1 MSTYVFE
8 SPNPVH
14 RDAVIA
20 ILNHYIEETTA
31 AYREEAV
38 GPEFFPL
45 LLEDSAAYPA
55 YAIVAE
61 PGREVVGFCMLEP
74 LMPISTFSEV
84 AEVTYFLRPDRTGR
98 GIGSLA
104 LERLEA
110 DAVARGVRRLVA
122 NLSSENDGSL
132 AFHLARGFREYGR
145 LRGAGKK
152 FGRSFDLVYLEKE
165 LGPDV

>member
-1 MSTYVFE
+1 MSSYAFE
-8 SPNPVH
+8 SPNPEY

-38 GPEFFPL
+38 GPEFFPA

-55 YAIVAE
+55 YVIVGE
-61 PGREVVGFCMLEP
+61 PGREVSGFCMLEP

-104 LERLEA
+104 LKRLEE
-110 DAVARGVRRLVA
+110 DAAARGIRRLVA
-122 NLSSENDGSL
+122 NLSSENGDSL
-132 AFHLARGFREYGR
+132 AFHLRRGFREYGR
-145 LRGAGKK
+145 LRNAGRK
-152 FGRSFDLVYLEKE
+152 FGRRFDLVYLEKE
-165 LGPDV
+165 LDPGA

>member
-8 SPNPVH
+8 RPSPAH

-38 GPEFFPL
+38 GPEFFPA
-45 LLEDSAAYPA
+45 LLEDSEAYPA

-84 AEVTYFLRPDRTGR
+84 AEVTYFLRPDRTGQGIGGLALARLESDAAAR
-98 GIGSLA
+98 GITK
-104 LERLEA
+104 
-110 DAVARGVRRLVA
+110 LVA
-122 NLSSENDGSL
+122 NLSSENGGSL

-145 LRGAGKK
+145 LRGAGRK
-152 FGRSFDLVYLEKE
+152 FGRRFDLVYLEKE
-165 LGPDV
+165 LGPEA

>member
-8 SPNPVH
+8 SPNPAH

-61 PGREVVGFCMLEP
+61 PEREVVGFCMLEP
-74 LMPISTFSEV
+74 LMPISTFSEI

-104 LERLEA
+104 LARLEA
-110 DAVARGVRRLVA
+110 DAAARGVRRLVA

-165 LGPDV
+165 LGPGV